1 MKNYFD
7 FILEKYGSNE
17 LVEKIN
23 DDIFDIINYN
33 FGKILLNNNIIL
45 NNVIENDEID
55 FINDRIELIISDKNY
70 ARVNIDKLNI
80 RNGVIEDLDIYI
92 EFNVSDKERVQKQ
105 LNFDNK
111 IKKNINHEI
120 FHVIER
126 YLTKLSDSKYAES
139 WQYGKRLQELKN
151 KYKEFDNI
159 LYFIYL
165 SLPHEMR
172 SRVSHVHQSLKNI
185 KKDILIDFIKK
196 TEHDETL
203 DLIKNAKAVIL
214 LSRYEGQS
222 MFITE
227 TLALG
232 KPIIV
237 TANNGMKDMI
247 INGKNGI
254 KVNEG
259 DYVEASEAIKKI
271 YAMNEKEVLN
281 MGKESEKIYLEK
293 YLPQTICRTFT
304 DILEMIV
311 PTNQ

>member
-196 TEHDETL
+196 TKEYKDADFLSKVDEHLILNKIKENKSYDKFLKEFTEYFLLSKDKNYDKNFL
-203 DLIKNAKAVIL
+203 DYFKKIKHRNKILKSKLIKTTYSYLNERKYGI
-214 LSRYEGQS
+214 SEWNE
-222 MFITE
+222 IE
-227 TLALG
+227 
-232 KPIIV
+232 
-237 TANNGMKDMI
+237 
-247 INGKNGI
+247 INYDN
-254 KVNEG
+254 
-259 DYVEASEAIKKI
+259 
-271 YAMNEKEVLN
+271 
-281 MGKESEKIYLEK
+281 
-293 YLPQTICRTFT
+293 F
-304 DILEMIV
+304 
-311 PTNQ
+311 